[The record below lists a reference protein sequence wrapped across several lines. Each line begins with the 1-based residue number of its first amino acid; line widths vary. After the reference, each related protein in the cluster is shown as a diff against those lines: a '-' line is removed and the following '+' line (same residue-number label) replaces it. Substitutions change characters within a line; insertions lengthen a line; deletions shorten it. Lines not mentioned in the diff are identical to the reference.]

1 MWQSGGSKRR
11 RGPASLRGRG
21 GYGVPA
27 HLRWLQGRTDLDK
40 FDEERFHDSLFFQI
54 YIFEEPNFE
63 GDFIEYTG
71 PTIMPDP
78 KYQFGVSHQSLA
90 WLNSN
95 RNHDNSLLGSL
106 DILFLHT
113 SKKHQANKKMMIEVQ
128 KEKKTTNVLVGL
140 RIAQQS
146 DALSSVLPLVLPA
159 GSF

>member
-1 MWQSGGSKRR
+1 MKCHNQEALKGEGDQRPSGDGEAMGSLLIYAGCKVVQILIC
-11 RGPASLRGRG
+11 LR
-21 GYGVPA
+21 
-27 HLRWLQGRTDLDK
+27 K
-40 FDEERFHDSLFFQI
+40 KDSMILFFQI

-78 KYQFGVSHQSLA
+78 KYQFGVSHQSLV
-90 WLNSN
+90 WLE
-95 RNHDNSLLGSL
+95 
-106 DILFLHT
+106 
-113 SKKHQANKKMMIEVQ
+113 KHQADKKMMIEKK

>member
-1 MWQSGGSKRR
+1 M
-11 RGPASLRGRG
+11 
-21 GYGVPA
+21 
-27 HLRWLQGRTDLDK
+27 
-40 FDEERFHDSLFFQI
+40 FDEERFYDSLSFQI

-95 RNHDNSLLGSL
+95 RNHDNSSLGSH

-113 SKKHQANKKMMIEVQ
+113 SKRHQANRKMMIEI
-128 KEKKTTNVLVGL
+128 KKKKKM
-140 RIAQQS
+140 
-146 DALSSVLPLVLPA
+146 
-159 GSF
+159 F